1 MNQKQYN
8 QMKESISTTANIRI
22 YTQNFMNKSIQGEVS
37 AGDFTW
43 QFNWKFS
50 KGELLVE
57 PPLGRAL
64 IQDALLRFLIK
75 ADYYLEP
82 GGDYNFTIRARF

>member
-1 MNQKQYN
+1 
-8 QMKESISTTANIRI
+8 MKESISTTANIRI
-22 YTQNFMNKSIQGEVS
+22 YRQDLSNKSIEGEVS
-37 AGDFTW
+37 AGGFNW

-64 IQDALLRFLIK
+64 IQDPLLRFLIK

-82 GGDYNFTIRARF
+82 GGDYNFTIKAKF

>member
-1 MNQKQYN
+1 MHKRPV
-8 QMKESISTTANIRI
+8 TTAHIKI
-22 YTQNFMNKSIQGEVS
+22 YSQNFYTKSMQGEVS
-37 AGDFTW
+37 AGEFNW

-50 KGELLVE
+50 NGELLVE

-75 ADYYLEP
+75 ADYHLEP
-82 GGDYNFTIRARF
+82 GGDYMFTIRAQF